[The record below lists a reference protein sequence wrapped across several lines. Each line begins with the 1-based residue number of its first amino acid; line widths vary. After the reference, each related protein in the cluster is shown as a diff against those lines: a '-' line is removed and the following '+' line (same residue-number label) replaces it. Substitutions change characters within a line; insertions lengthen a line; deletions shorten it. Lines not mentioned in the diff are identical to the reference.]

1 MKKFIDKCDRE
12 DKDEIINKFNELTG
26 AEKKKDKKRDEV
38 NHIEV
43 ASYLDVKKWFLKTFP
58 EIEKFKENQK
68 KKIEEIKNECGK
80 DDENLCDANI
90 ETINEPVNVK
100 AVYYMP
106 TRRKVDL
113 CNLHEALCDVLVHY
127 GIVADDNSNIIAT
140 MDGSCV
146 KYDKNHPRT
155 EVTIERIGEENGQSN

>member
-1 MKKFIDKCDRE
+1 MNANIKNRTIEMTKNEAKAAGKLGTDKFNELREYQTAYPTFKIKIVASHQNSGQFKGLTYEYMKKFIDKCDRE

-68 KKIEEIKNECGK
+68 KKIEEI
-80 DDENLCDANI
+80 LYA
-90 ETINEPVNVK
+90 
-100 AVYYMP
+100 
-106 TRRKVDL
+106 
-113 CNLHEALCDVLVHY
+113 
-127 GIVADDNSNIIAT
+127 
-140 MDGSCV
+140 
-146 KYDKNHPRT
+146 
-155 EVTIERIGEENGQSN
+155 